1 MWSPGDPRHR
11 DYGRLLRAPAGGRE
25 REDSGNRW
33 SRLLLVSERIYN
45 VLFLC
50 TGNSARSIIA
60 ETLLNAMGKGRF
72 RAYSAGSHPSGRI
85 NPVVAEYL
93 ESMGMSTSAARSKS
107 WDEFARPDAP
117 KMDLVITVCDQ
128 AAGEACPL
136 WPGMP
141 AKAHWSA
148 PDPAEHRDQPDK
160 VREVARDVFH
170 LMQWR
175 ISLLLSLP
183 MVMLD
188 RMSLQSQMRDIAEN
202 TSTTRSSV

>member
-1 MWSPGDPRHR
+1 M
-11 DYGRLLRAPAGGRE
+11 
-25 REDSGNRW
+25 
-33 SRLLLVSERIYN
+33 SERVYN

-60 ETLLNAMGKGRF
+60 ETLLNAMGDGRF

-85 NPVVAEYL
+85 NPYVTEYL
-93 ESMGMSTSAARSKS
+93 ESVGMDTSGARSKS
-107 WDEFARPDAP
+107 WDIFARPNSP

-128 AAGEACPL
+128 AAGEACPV

-141 AKAHWSA
+141 ARAHWGA
-148 PDPAEHRDQPDK
+148 PDPAAHMEDPDK

-170 LMQWR
+170 LMQRR

-183 MVMLD
+183 MATLD
-188 RMSLQSQMRDIAEN
+188 RMSLQAQTRRIAN
-202 TSTTRSSV
+202 QTSTTSSLV

>member
-1 MWSPGDPRHR
+1 M
-11 DYGRLLRAPAGGRE
+11 
-25 REDSGNRW
+25 
-33 SRLLLVSERIYN
+33 SERVYN

-72 RAYSAGSHPSGRI
+72 HAYSAGSHPGGRI
-85 NPVVAEYL
+85 NPHVAEYL
-93 ESMGMSTSAARSKS
+93 ESVGMSTSGARSKS

-128 AAGEACPL
+128 AAGEACPI

-141 AKAHWSA
+141 ATAHWSA
-148 PDPAEHRDQPDK
+148 PDPAAYMQQPDR

-170 LMQWR
+170 LMQRR

-183 MVMLD
+183 MATLD
-188 RMSLQSQMRDIAEN
+188 RMSLQSQARDIAEQ
-202 TSTTRSSV
+202 TSTASNSP